1 MEVSIRPR
9 GARRTVKRAALT
21 RRSIGAVRRSH
32 RTRVE
37 PVEYWRNERVIYKRR
52 ASGMGGLA
60 MDAVVK
66 IPKGE
71 VASLTGKKKGA
82 TRRGESAKPQSRGR
96 SVKPEAYED
105 EDGVDDLTDPDGIV
119 WSWEGNA
126 ETTRRIAFTAKMID
140 PRPTYNNK
148 FMFQKVFTE
157 LDYLA
162 SGILQIPAGAEKPS
176 KAARDNSYTFYCI
189 EGAVSVVVHRS
200 RFNIGP
206 GGTFFVPRG
215 NSYAITAISNRDVKL
230 FFTQARRVFEGP
242 GGETRPDTQE
252 EALARLEAE
261 QAEEEE
267 GEGEEAE
274 AY

>member
-1 MEVSIRPR
+1 M
-9 GARRTVKRAALT
+9 
-21 RRSIGAVRRSH
+21 
-32 RTRVE
+32 
-37 PVEYWRNERVIYKRR
+37 IYKRR
-52 ASGMGGLA
+52 ASAMGALQ

-71 VASLTGKKKGA
+71 VASLTGKKKGPG
-82 TRRGESAKPQSRGR
+82 RRGDSVKPTSGAGRGR
-96 SVKPEAYED
+96 SIKPEVHPD
-105 EDGVDDLTDPDGIV
+105 EEGVDDLTDPDGIV

-126 ETTRRIAFTAKMID
+126 ETTRRIAFTSKMID

-215 NSYAITAISNRDVKL
+215 NSYSITAISNRDVKL

-252 EALARLEAE
+252 EAVARLEAE
-261 QAEEEE
+261 RAEQEEGEEESGEEEE
-267 GEGEEAE
+267 EEE
-274 AY
+274 RY

>member
-1 MEVSIRPR
+1 MEVSTPSPSLSMIYSVCCADF
-9 GARRTVKRAALT
+9 G
-21 RRSIGAVRRSH
+21 GFFAVRRSH

-52 ASGMGGLA
+52 ASAMGALQ

-71 VASLTGKKKGA
+71 IISLTNKKKGG
-82 TRRGESAKPQSRGR
+82 RRGDSVKPTSRAR
-96 SVKPEAYED
+96 SVKPEVYED
-105 EDGVDDLTDPDGIV
+105 EDGIDDLTDPDGIV

-126 ETTRRIAFTAKMID
+126 ETTRRIAFTSKMID

-215 NSYAITAISNRDVKL
+215 NSYSITAVSNRDVKL

-252 EALARLEAE
+252 EAVARLEAE
-261 QAEEEE
+261 QEEEEEVDDAEEE
-267 GEGEEAE
+267 
-274 AY
+274 